1 MNQQLIQ
8 SFMNKIKQE
17 SINLEREITGSTV
30 NTKDAI
36 VKIKEMENNLTDL
49 YNLLRIEESSNKTTK
64 SKCNFVIYNHPLV

>member
-1 MNQQLIQ
+1 MNHQLLQ

-36 VKIKEMENNLTDL
+36 VKIKEMKNDLTHL
-49 YNLLRIEESSNKTTK
+49 YNLLRIEESLQQN
-64 SKCNFVIYNHPLV
+64 N